1 MIAVIKKFNLM
12 SPRKKTAFIIAVVL
26 TLVFGISICVFAWF
40 SSQRKAAELYKVE
53 FPNSLYLNAAHRED
67 RMYFNL
73 SAISP
78 YKMDP
83 INDTFLYD
91 NNGELIPVN
100 NQKYVF
106 SVSGSNTTSYRL
118 QLAHTN
124 NNQFTYTIYP
134 ATQYSSENSVPSGT
148 DPDDIVPYALNTGSH
163 TENSIQVTSDPYN
176 DTVDEG
182 KTKYYVKSSSSLPGE
197 YKNNKSGTTNNL
209 IKAQESSYY
218 YEENY
223 SSMTNVQEDD
233 IPSYWQSDSISVV
246 SDANKK
252 FCHYYI
258 LVVAWP
264 NKNNVT
270 IEKKETDMVYITAE
284 R

>member
-1 MIAVIKKFNLM
+1 MIL
-12 SPRKKTAFIIAVVL
+12 
-26 TLVFGISICVFAWF
+26 
-40 SSQRKAAELYKVE
+40 
-53 FPNSLYLNAAHRED
+53 
-67 RMYFNL
+67 
-73 SAISP
+73 
-78 YKMDP
+78 
-83 INDTFLYD
+83 FLYD
-91 NNGELIPVN
+91 NQGNLIPVT

-106 SVSGSNTTSYRL
+106 SVSGSNTSSYRL

-134 ATQYSSENSVPSGT
+134 ATQYGSENDVPVGT
-148 DPDDIVPYALNTGSH
+148 DENDIVPYAMHTGSH
-163 TENSIQVTSDPYN
+163 TENSIQVTSDQYN
-176 DTVDEG
+176 DTTDVGHE
-182 KTKYYVKSSSSLPGE
+182 KYYVKANTPLDGE
-197 YKNNKSGTTNNL
+197 YKNNKTGTEHNL
-209 IKAQESSYY
+209 LKAQESSIY

-233 IPSYWQSDSISVV
+233 IPSYWQSESIPVV
-246 SDANKK
+246 NDANKK

-264 NKNNVT
+264 NKDNIT